1 VSIFLFRLGGAIGRR
16 RGTVLAVWFFL
27 LVLTAGGAA
36 TLGDDYDDSVAIPGT
51 ESQQGQDVL
60 SDRFGMTGANG
71 QVLLT
76 ASSGKITDQSNSA
89 TVGQIIKKTNAVHG
103 VSVSNP
109 LTADDPVLSKDN
121 ASTIAQLRFTDKV
134 PSAAT
139 LDAVEK
145 AAAPPPS
152 STVTTSVGGD
162 AYKTTADPS
171 KVPELLGL
179 LVSFMILAIT
189 FGALLPAGMPIVSS
203 LVGVGVTLSSVV
215 LVSKVVTVSSNAPTL
230 AEMLGLA
237 VGIDYA
243 LFILSRHRRH
253 LGEGLAPTEAMS
265 RALATAG
272 SAVVFAGA
280 TVVIA
285 LAGLSVAHIPVL
297 TVMGLAAAA
306 AVTIAVTIALTL
318 VPAVA
323 LLLGERLRPR
333 PKRAPRQRKGKPKAA
348 PAPASTS
355 GRAGFGSVWVTI
367 VTRLP
372 VLTII
377 GVLALLALAARP
389 AADMRLALPDN
400 STAPTSTTQRQT
412 YDKITAAFG
421 EGYNAPLS
429 IAADVI
435 ASTDPKD
442 TVNKLADAVKGVPDV
457 VAVTQATP
465 NEGGDTGLIQ
475 AIPSAGQ
482 TAASTSNLVRELRDR
497 APGWEKKYGVSN
509 ILVTGQTAIN
519 IDVSE
524 RLAGALLPFAAIV
537 IGLSLILLMIVFRS
551 IAVPIKATLGYLLS
565 VGVALGAVV
574 AVFQWGWFQSLM
586 GLEPGP
592 IVSFLPIFVMGV
604 LFGLAMDYEMFL
616 VSAMREEYVQ
626 SRDPEQAVLRG
637 FQASSKV
644 VTAAAMIMSSV
655 FVAFIPGG
663 SSTIKP
669 IALGLAVGV
678 FVDAFVVR
686 MTLVP
691 AVLVLLGRWAW
702 WLPRSLDRRLP
713 EVDVEGAALHRKV
726 EFETWQADQGCVA
739 LRARDLVVSEGDE
752 AVQVVASPAQVT
764 RVQASGDA
772 RALGL
777 VLAGR
782 KRPLGGELV
791 VGGLLL
797 PEQRE
802 AVNRTATLVDVAGPG
817 LDRSV
822 AEELRAR
829 SRLVSFST
837 RQRRAHT
844 DRAARLL
851 GELTG
856 ALDRGAGAAGPS
868 ASMEAAVVEAS
879 LAVASQVTV
888 VVLVGTDELPVPE
901 RTRAEVL
908 AHELADRGLAVVVVA
923 HEPVG
928 PPGGDAGQ
936 VLVGSAP
943 GTSYAGQGPE
953 VSHE

>member
-1 VSIFLFRLGGAIGRR
+1 VSMMLFRLGGAIARR
-16 RGTVLAVWFFL
+16 RGVVIAVWFLL
-27 LVLTAGGAA
+27 LVLAAGGA
-36 TLGDDYDDSVAIPGT
+36 TMLGDKYDDSVAIPGT

-60 SDRFGMTGANG
+60 SARFDLTGANG

-76 ASSGKITDQSNSA
+76 ARSGKITDSSNSSA
-89 TVGQIIKKTNAVHG
+89 VAQIIKQTTAVHD

-109 LTADDPVLSKDN
+109 LTADIPVISKDG

-134 PSAAT
+134 PPQST
-139 LDAVEK
+139 LDAVQE
-145 AAAPPPS
+145 AATPPS
-152 STVTTSVGGD
+152 SSPISSSVGGD
-162 AYKTTADPS
+162 AYKATAEPS
-171 KVPELLGL
+171 HLPELLGL
-179 LVSFMILAIT
+179 LVSFVILAIT

-203 LVGVGVTLSSVV
+203 LIGVGVTLSSVV
-215 LVSKVVTVSSNAPTL
+215 LVSSLATVSSNAPTL

-253 LGEGLAPTEAMS
+253 LGEGLPPAEAMS

-285 LAGLSVAHIPVL
+285 LAGLSVARIPVL

-306 AVTIAVTIALTL
+306 AVTIAVVIALTL

-333 PKRAPRQRKGKPKAA
+333 APRTQTRKKKSKKPPGPGFAA
-348 PAPASTS
+348 A
-355 GRAGFGSVWVTI
+355 WVHT
-367 VTRLP
+367 VTRFP
-372 VLTII
+372 VLTILAVL
-377 GVLALLALAARP
+377 GLLVLATVP
-389 AADMRLALPDN
+389 AASIRLALPDN
-400 STAPTSTTQRQT
+400 STAPTSSTQRQT

-465 NEGGDTGLIQ
+465 NSGGDTGLIQ

-482 TAASTSNLVRELRDR
+482 TATSTSNLVRELRKQ

-524 RLAGALLPFAAIV
+524 RLGGALIPFASIV

-551 IAVPIKATLGYLLS
+551 IAVPLKATLGYLLS
-565 VGVALGAVV
+565 VGAALGAVV

-586 GLEPGP
+586 GLNPGP

-626 SRDPEQAVLRG
+626 SGDPREAVEHG
-637 FQASSKV
+637 FRASAKV
-644 VTAAAMIMSSV
+644 VTAAALIMSSV
-655 FVAFIPGG
+655 FAAFIPGG
-663 SSTIKP
+663 SATIKP
-669 IALGLAVGV
+669 IALGLGVGV
-678 FVDAFVVR
+678 FVDAFIVR

-691 AVLVLLGRWAW
+691 AVLVLLGRKAW
-702 WLPRSLDRRLP
+702 WLPRALDRRLP
-713 EVDVEGAALHRKV
+713 AVDVEGAALHRKV
-726 EFETWQADQGCVA
+726 DFETYESEHGVA
-739 LRARDLVVSEGDE
+739 AVLTTDLVVHAGE
-752 AVQVVASPAQVT
+752 QPLRVVAQPAEVT
-764 RVQASGDA
+764 MVSGGRDLA
-772 RALGL
+772 R

-782 KRPLGGELV
+782 ARPASGHLM
-791 VGGLLL
+791 VGGRLL

-802 AVNRTATLVDVAGPG
+802 DVNRVATMIDLAASPPTGSFDATI
-817 LDRSV
+817 
-822 AEELRAR
+822 AARA
-829 SRLVSFST
+829 RLVSFS
-837 RQRRAHT
+837 RRHRRRYATQVATLVH
-844 DRAARLL
+844 DLARAL
-851 GELTG
+851 GSTG
-856 ALDRGAGAAGPS
+856 SLHPAL
-868 ASMEAAVVEAS
+868 VEAS
-879 LAVASQVTV
+879 LAVAGRIEVMVLIGIDELSADDRVRATALAGELAGRGV
-888 VVLVGTDELPVPE
+888 AVLLVGSQPAPVVEEPE
-901 RTRAEVL
+901 
-908 AHELADRGLAVVVVA
+908 
-923 HEPVG
+923 
-928 PPGGDAGQ
+928 Q
-936 VLVGSAP
+936 VLVES
-943 GTSYAGQGPE
+943 GTGAD
-953 VSHE
+953 HE